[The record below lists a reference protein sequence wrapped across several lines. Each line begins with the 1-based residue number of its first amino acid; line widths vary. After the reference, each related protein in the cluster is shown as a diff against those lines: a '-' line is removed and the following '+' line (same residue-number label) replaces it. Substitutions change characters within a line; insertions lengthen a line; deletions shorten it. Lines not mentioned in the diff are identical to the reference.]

1 MTYCGEN
8 STVLN
13 SHFHWTN
20 TAFYQIYSSIRTMHN
35 YFLPYK
41 IDCYTS
47 RCIATLNFWKVYF
60 VKRNF
65 KNYLKPTHNRKAFVK
80 VMRDMVFTVD
90 SAALTS
96 TTDYSALLTLK
107 TGEKKPKLNK
117 ILHLVFKYVWK
128 TLSLMPYL
136 NRLHLQIHEKVTIF
150 YKPLCKKQRI

>member
-1 MTYCGEN
+1 MTYCREN

-20 TAFYQIYSSIRTMHN
+20 TAFYQTYSSIRTMCN

-47 RCIATLNFWKVYF
+47 HCVATLNFWKVYF

-65 KNYLKPTHNRKAFVK
+65 KNYLKATHIRKAFVK
-80 VMRDMVFTVD
+80 VVRDMVFTVD

-96 TTDYSALLTLK
+96 TADYSALLTLK
-107 TGEKKPKLNK
+107 TGKKNPQ
-117 ILHLVFKYVWK
+117 ILHLIFQYVWK
-128 TLSLMPYL
+128 TLSLMSYL
-136 NRLHLQIHEKVTIF
+136 NRFHLQIHEKATIF
-150 YKPLCKKQRI
+150 YKPLCKK